1 MLLKVLE
8 TFPSISTDVA
18 SEQKII
24 KYSVDS
30 FFTQQVLR
38 VT

>member
-8 TFPSISTDVA
+8 TFPSILTDVA
-18 SEQKII
+18 SEQKVII
-24 KYSVDS
+24 YPVDS
-30 FFTQQVLR
+30 FFTLQVLK